1 MVSRVGD
8 GLAARSRITDL
19 ETAWDKAEEKLQPM
33 SPDNWTVVEKS
44 IDRALANVR
53 TGQPDQTECITAL
66 QALISKLTS
75 LRRPK

>member
-1 MVSRVGD
+1 
-8 GLAARSRITDL
+8 
-19 ETAWDKAEEKLQPM
+19 M
-33 SPDNWTVVEKS
+33 SPDNWTAVDKS

-66 QALISKLTS
+66 KALISKLTS

>member
-1 MVSRVGD
+1 M
-8 GLAARSRITDL
+8 TDL

-33 SPDNWTVVEKS
+33 SPDNWTAVDKS

-66 QALISKLTS
+66 KALISKLTS

>member
-33 SPDNWTVVEKS
+33 SPDNWTALDKS

-53 TGQPDQTECITAL
+53 TDQTECVTAL
-66 QALISKLTS
+66 KALISKLTS